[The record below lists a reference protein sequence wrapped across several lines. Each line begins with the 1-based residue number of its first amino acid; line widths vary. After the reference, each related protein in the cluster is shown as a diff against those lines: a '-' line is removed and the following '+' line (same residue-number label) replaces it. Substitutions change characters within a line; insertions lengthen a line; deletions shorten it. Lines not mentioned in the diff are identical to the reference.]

1 MTVEKPA
8 DAPPPPQYSPKRW
21 ATLAVTLF
29 AVFMDMV
36 DNTVLNVALPAVQRD
51 LEATSAQLE
60 WSVAGYTLA
69 FAAAM
74 ITGARLGDQLGRRRI
89 YLIGLA
95 GFVVTSALAGAA
107 VNMEMLIASRVLQ
120 GAAAA
125 MMVPQVL
132 AMLQVDFPKSERP
145 QAMSMYGMS
154 LALGGIGGPLLGGVL
169 LQADL
174 FGLGW
179 RPLFFINVPVGLI
192 ALGAAYRLTRES
204 RADSRETFDV
214 RGTLLATIAL
224 VSLLYPLIQGRELGW
239 PWWTFALMVACPV
252 LLWLFAR
259 YERRVADRG
268 ESPIIDPDLLRHRS
282 SLGGLLVAVLFFCG
296 MAYQVVMT
304 VHLQTAEGY
313 SPLRTAVALATFTVG
328 VGIGSAFAP
337 KLMPLGRRVVLMGC
351 AVIAVGMSIVAWT
364 VNRYAGGLEW
374 WHLVP
379 GMVISGIGLAMVA
392 GTLLTIV
399 LAKMPRSA
407 SGAASSLI
415 NTSIQLG
422 AATGVAIVGTVY
434 FTLLEDRHS
443 PVDSAVTGL
452 LTVVGLYVLA
462 GLLALVL
469 PPGRVDVSDV
479 EPDDEDEN
487 TPGDRGSAPGATVA
501 VGTTTAQG
509 AP

>member
-1 MTVEKPA
+1 MTVEKLA

-51 LEATSAQLE
+51 LDATSAQLE

-89 YLIGLA
+89 YLIGLG

-192 ALGAAYRLTRES
+192 ALVAAYYLTRES

-364 VNRYAGGLEW
+364 VNRYSGGLEW

-469 PPGRVDVSDV
+469 PPGRVDVNEV
-479 EPDDEDEN
+479 EPDEDEG
-487 TPGDRGSAPGATVA
+487 TPADDGPAPGATVA

>member
-1 MTVEKPA
+1 MTTDNVA
-8 DAPPPPQYSPKRW
+8 AAAPPPQYSAKRW
-21 ATLAVTLF
+21 ATLGVTLF

-51 LEATSAQLE
+51 LDASSAQLE

-89 YLIGLA
+89 YLIGLGA
-95 GFVVTSALAGAA
+95 FVITSALAGAA
-107 VNMEMLIASRVLQ
+107 VDVEMLIASRVLQ

-125 MMVPQVL
+125 LMVPQVL
-132 AMLQVDFPKSERP
+132 AMLQVDFPASERP
-145 QAMSMYGMS
+145 AAMSMYGMS

-192 ALGAAYRLTRES
+192 ALAAAAYLTRES
-204 RADSRETFDV
+204 RADARETFDI
-214 RGTLLATIAL
+214 RGTLLATVAL

-239 PWWTFALMVACPV
+239 PWWTFALMTACPV

-282 SLGGLLVAVLFFCG
+282 SVGGLLVAVLFFCG
-296 MAYQVVMT
+296 MAYQVVLT
-304 VHLQTAEGY
+304 VHLQTTEGY

-337 KLMPLGRRVVLMGC
+337 RLMPLGRRVVLMGC
-351 AVIAVGMSIVAWT
+351 AVIAVGMAVTAWT
-364 VNRYAGGLEW
+364 VDRYSGSLEW

-379 GMVISGIGLAMVA
+379 GMIISGIGLAMVA

-415 NTSIQLG
+415 NTAIQLG

-434 FTLLEDRHS
+434 FTLLEDSHS
-443 PVDSAVTGL
+443 PVGSAVTGL
-452 LTVVGLYVLA
+452 LTVVGLYVMA
-462 GLLALVL
+462 GLLAFVL
-469 PPGRVDVSDV
+469 PPGRVDMSDLESEERGAGDVSPALQ
-479 EPDDEDEN
+479 ES
-487 TPGDRGSAPGATVA
+487 GSASASS
-501 VGTTTAQG
+501 
-509 AP
+509 